1 MTAAR
6 QLAFGF
12 AHAPSLA
19 AADFCRGAANEAA
32 LAMIE
37 RWPAWPARR
46 LALWGP
52 EGSGKT
58 HLLAIWCARSSARA
72 LCPADLAR
80 DEAPALIPAS
90 GHVARD
96 DADCVLDEPA
106 LLHLLNLVSE
116 RGGSLLLTA
125 REAPARWGTRLA
137 DLRSRLRSIT
147 AVALGPPD
155 EALLRAVL
163 TKLFADRQLAVA
175 PPTIDYIL
183 RRIDR
188 SLAAARELVA
198 RLDRIALARGVQ
210 IGAALVREALARE
223 EDGGG
228 EYSVTVSP
236 GAPKLL

>member
-19 AADFCRGAANEAA
+19 AADFCLGAANAA
-32 LAMIE
+32 AFAMVE
-37 RWPAWPARR
+37 RWPDWPARR

-52 EGSGKT
+52 EGSGKS
-58 HLLAIWCARSSARA
+58 HLVAIWCARSGARL

-80 DEAPALIPAS
+80 AEVPALIPAC
-90 GHVARD
+90 GHVALD

-106 LLHLLNLVSE
+106 LLHLLNLVAE
-116 RGGSLLLTA
+116 RGGSLLLAA
-125 REAPARWGTRLA
+125 REAPARWGTRLP

-175 PPTIDYIL
+175 PATIDYIL

-188 SLAAARELVA
+188 SLAAARALVA
-198 RLDRIALARGVQ
+198 RLDRIALARGVP

-223 EDGGG
+223 GSDDG
-228 EYSVTVSP
+228 ENSVTVSP
-236 GAPKLL
+236 GAPRLL